1 MGKALAAFAILII
14 LTGIATRADCDGLTQ
29 AECERVNAMIDGVI
43 G

>member
-29 AECERVNAMIDGVI
+29 AQCDKRNQMIDGAI
-43 G
+43 D